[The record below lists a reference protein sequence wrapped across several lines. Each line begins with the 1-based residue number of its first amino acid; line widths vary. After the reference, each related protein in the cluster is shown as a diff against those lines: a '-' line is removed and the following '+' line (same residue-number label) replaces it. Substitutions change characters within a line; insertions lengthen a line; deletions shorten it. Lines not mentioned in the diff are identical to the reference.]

1 MAYLMLWSLGALV
14 LFMVALGALR
24 IFFRTVRETPVDSRS
39 FDFALEDL
47 EKLVASGKMTPE
59 EYQRARAVV
68 LSRSDATFLPAKGF
82 PVLGPADVKTIS
94 SAAED
99 TGDTEKE

>member
-1 MAYLMLWSLGALV
+1 MAHLMLWALGALV

-47 EKLVASGKMTPE
+47 EKMVASGKLTPE

-68 LSRSDATFLPAKGF
+68 LSRSDATFQPAKGF
-82 PVLGPADVKTIS
+82 PVLGPTTGENVR
-94 SAAED
+94 SATEN
-99 TGDTEKE
+99 TEDTEKK